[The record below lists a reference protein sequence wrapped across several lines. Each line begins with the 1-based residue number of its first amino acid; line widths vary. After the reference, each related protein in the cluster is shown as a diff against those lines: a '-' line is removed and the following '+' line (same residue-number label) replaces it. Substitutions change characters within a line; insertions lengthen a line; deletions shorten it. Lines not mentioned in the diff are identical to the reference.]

1 MEVLLT
7 LDDFIQK
14 YDFKGSVVLLEGKR
28 DVADADKSKLIDLGK
43 LLAEQTEHM
52 IFRSGNADGADY
64 YFSKGVAEV
73 DAERLEVILPYSG
86 HRKKANIANKT
97 YDLDNIDLEEEKD
110 VIEQSMKNKEM
121 KNLISEYVSGVKNRS
136 TIKAAYII
144 RDTVKVIGTSTISKA
159 SFAIFYDDLDKP
171 KTGGTGHTMLVCEEN
186 NIPVISQEIWFAWL
200 K

>member
-1 MEVLLT
+1 MT
-7 LDDFIQK
+7 LDEFIQK
-14 YDFKGSVVLLEGKR
+14 YDFRGSVVLLEGKR
-28 DVADADKSKLIDLGK
+28 DVADADKSKLVDLGK
-43 LLAEQTEHM
+43 LLAEKTEHM

-73 DAERLEVILPYSG
+73 DYESLEVIIPYLN
-86 HRKKANIANKT
+86 HRKKTNIANKT

-110 VIEQSMKNKEM
+110 VIEQSMKNKKM
-121 KNLISEYVSGVKNRS
+121 KNLISKYVSGVRNRN

-144 RDTVKVIGTSTISKA
+144 RDTVKVIGTSIIPKV

-171 KTGGTGHTMLVCEEN
+171 KTGGTGHTMLVCEQN
-186 NIPVISQEIWFAWL
+186 NIPVINQKIWFEWL

>member
-1 MEVLLT
+1 MT
-7 LDDFIQK
+7 LDEFIQK
-14 YDFKGSVVLLEGKR
+14 YDFPGSVVLLEGKR
-28 DVADADKSKLIDLGK
+28 DVADVDKPKLIDLGK
-43 LLAEQTEHM
+43 LLTEKARHM

-64 YFSKGVAEV
+64 YFSIGVTEI
-73 DAERLEVILPYSG
+73 DADRLEVIIPYSG

-97 YDLDNIDLEEEKD
+97 YDLDNIDLNNEKD
-110 VIEQSMKNKEM
+110 VIDQSVKNKKL
-121 KNLISEYVSGVKNRS
+121 KNLISEYVSGARNRN

-171 KTGGTGHTMLVCEEN
+171 KIGGTGHTILVCEEN
-186 NIPVISQEIWFAWL
+186 NIPVINQEIWFEWL